1 MKRAERSLVDMET
14 HITPHTTSDTT
25 SATPSKTP
33 VTLLGLGDMGT
44 ALARSWLAAGH
55 PLTVWNRTPAK
66 AGPLV
71 DEGARTAAT
80 ATEALASAAGPVI
93 LCLLDDASVGEALDG
108 ADLHGKDLINLT
120 TSTPAQARQRARWAQ
135 ERGARFLDG
144 GIMAVPPM
152 IGRPETG
159 GYVLYSGDH
168 ALFERHREALEVPAG
183 ARFVG
188 ADAGYAALY
197 DVALLSAM
205 TGMFAGLTHA
215 FALVAPEKD
224 VDRAGLATLLTEWL
238 GAMTGEAHGMAAQ
251 LESGDFTKGVTSNL
265 AMMTAG
271 NAALLATAQEQ
282 HVDPRLLAPYMELMS
297 RRVTQG
303 HGDEALAGVVGLLGG
318 A

>member
-1 MKRAERSLVDMET
+1 MQT
-14 HITPHTTSDTT
+14 HTTPHATFGTTSG
-25 SATPSKTP
+25 TPSKPP

-71 DEGARTAAT
+71 DEGARKTATAAG
-80 ATEALASAAGPVI
+80 ALESAAGPVI
-93 LCLLDDASVGEALDG
+93 LCLLDDASVGETLEA

-120 TSTPAQARQRARWAQ
+120 TSTPDQARRRARWAQ

-168 ALFERHREALEVPAG
+168 ALFERHRETLEVPAG

-188 ADAGYAALY
+188 ADPGHAALH

-224 VDRAGLATLLTEWL
+224 LDRAGLATLLTEWL
-238 GAMTGEAHGMAAQ
+238 GAMAGAAHGMAAQ
-251 LESGDFTKGVTSNL
+251 LESGDYTEGVTSNL
-265 AMMTAG
+265 AMMTAA

-297 RRVTQG
+297 RRVAQG
-303 HGDEALAGVVGLLGG
+303 YGDEGSAGLVGLLGG
-318 A
+318 E